1 MDVIAWDNSSAK
13 LKILNFVAI
22 KKKKKFTW
30 EESLERLKFVLGK
43 VSRSVYSKW
52 KISVEVTSIF
62 HSSIHMKVIPLFL
75 SGQLNGRIVEKLI
88 RFHRLLLPFSSLYNS
103 VEEFQSYIARSSPR
117 GLAYRLMRVT
127 NIFVRELGLFSKQ
140 LDDVFLSR

>member
-1 MDVIAWDNSSAK
+1 MISFHDSFFTINIIGRNWDNSSAK

-22 KKKKKFTW
+22 KKKKKFTC

-103 VEEFQSYIARSSPR
+103 VEEFQSYISP
-117 GLAYRLMRVT
+117 
-127 NIFVRELGLFSKQ
+127 
-140 LDDVFLSR
+140 LDLLLEDWHIV